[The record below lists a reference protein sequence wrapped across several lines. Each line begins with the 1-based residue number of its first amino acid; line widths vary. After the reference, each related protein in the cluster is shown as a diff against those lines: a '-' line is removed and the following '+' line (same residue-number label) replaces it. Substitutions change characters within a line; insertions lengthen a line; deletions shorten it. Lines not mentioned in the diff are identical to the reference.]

1 MGISERKEREKLE
14 MRDLILQAATELFVE
29 RGYDDTSIRTI
40 AEKIEYSPATIYLY
54 FKDKPELF
62 HAMMDHAF
70 ANLIDKFRQVDLQAA
85 PLDRL
90 RQLGEVY
97 MKFALENPALYDL
110 MFIMR
115 KPMDHVEC
123 AEDFDCGFQAYNFLH
138 QIMLDCMEQNLVN
151 FTDAHVGAITVWS
164 HLHGLVALHLR
175 GRFVM
180 IPEEMHAP
188 LVRASFESLLHII
201 LKPH

>member
-1 MGISERKEREKLE
+1 MGIAERKEREKTE

-70 ANLIDKFRQVDLQAA
+70 SLLIEKFSIVDKTAHPIEQ
-85 PLDRL
+85 L
-90 RQLGEVY
+90 RQLGQVY
-97 MKFALENPALYDL
+97 MKYALENPALYDL

-115 KPMDHVEC
+115 KPMDHVAC
-123 AEDFDCGFQAYNFLH
+123 AEDWDCGMQAYHFLYS
-138 QIMLDCMEQNLVN
+138 IIETCMQQELVR

-164 HLHGLVALHLR
+164 HLHGLIALNLR

-188 LVRASFESLLHII
+188 LIQASVDSLIEII
-201 LKPH
+201 QK